1 VELEFSW
8 LQILLIALIFFI
20 SAVVQGSVGFAAGM
34 IGVPLFLLF
43 RIGMTE
49 AVAFALVSSVV
60 ANFSGAW
67 QLRRDFV
74 WQEAWLPMLLRL
86 VAQPLGVIT
95 LVWAAQY
102 QDFASQLVGIVLLA
116 LLAVQQLWKVEPRD
130 SLHPI
135 WTWIAMPLSGY
146 FFGLCSMG
154 GPPLVMWVAAHR
166 WSPAKMRAFMFFVF
180 GSGLIPQGIWL
191 CVNGGQRAVDAI
203 LLGSL
208 AVPILLLGAQLGL
221 FIGHRLP
228 EHRLRFLTFWLLV
241 LLGVSAIV
249 MPLLSSPTR

>member
-1 VELEFSW
+1 MELEFTW
-8 LQILLIALIFFI
+8 LQIFLIGLIFFV

-34 IGVPLFLLF
+34 IGVPMFLLF
-43 RIGMTE
+43 GIELPE

-60 ANFSGAW
+60 SNFSGAW
-67 QLRRDFV
+67 QMRKDFV

-86 VAQPLGVIT
+86 AAQPLGIVT
-95 LVWAAQY
+95 LMWAAQY
-102 QDFASQLVGIVLLA
+102 KDFASQLVGIVLLA
-116 LLAVQQLWKVEPRD
+116 LLGVQQLWKVEPQK
-130 SLHPI
+130 SLHPL
-135 WTWIAMPLSGY
+135 WMWIAMPLSGY

-180 GSGLIPQGIWL
+180 GSGLIPQAIWL
-191 CVNGGQRAVDAI
+191 CVSGGQRAVNAI

-241 LLGVSAIV
+241 LLGISAIV
-249 MPLLSSPTR
+249 FPLIQ